1 MKALTFLIGIFC
13 VAAAGLAQAQSRDV
27 ADFGDKEITKGDVL
41 RALSP
46 AFRTRGL
53 TIGQEAPKDAAA
65 AQDAP
70 AGSAAPAMAP
80 APASAGA
87 PGAAPASAGPR
98 KLSLQLQFGLNSAE
112 LTPGARRRLDAIGE
126 ALAAAELAQAKFVIS
141 GHTDASGSYDYNLR
155 LSKRR
160 ADAVKGYLVSA
171 HDVAPG
177 RLKAV
182 GRGPDELLDE
192 DNPKSPANRRV
203 QLALVE

>member
-1 MKALTFLIGIFC
+1 MKALTFLVAIVCF
-13 VAAAGLAQAQSRDV
+13 AAAAVVHAQTGNV

-46 AFRTRGL
+46 SLKTRGL
-53 TIGQEAPKDAAA
+53 TIGQEEPKDAAA
-65 AQDAP
+65 AKDAP
-70 AGSAAPAMAP
+70 AGTAAA
-80 APASAGA
+80 A
-87 PGAAPASAGPR
+87 PGAAPAAVATTGPR

-141 GHTDASGSYDYNLR
+141 GHTDVSGSYDYNLR
-155 LSKRR
+155 LSRRR
-160 ADAVKGYLVSA
+160 ADAVKVYLVSA
-171 HDVAPG
+171 HDVAPE

-203 QLALVE
+203 QLAVVE

>member
-1 MKALTFLIGIFC
+1 MKALKVLVAILCF
-13 VAAAGLAQAQSRDV
+13 AAAAVVQAQTRDV

-46 AFRTRGL
+46 AFKTRGL
-53 TIGQEAPKDAAA
+53 TIGQEEPKDAAA
-65 AQDAP
+65 AKDAP
-70 AGSAAPAMAP
+70 AGTAAPATAP
-80 APASAGA
+80 A
-87 PGAAPASAGPR
+87 AADTGPR

-112 LTPGARRRLDAIGE
+112 LSPGARRRLDAIGE

-141 GHTDASGSYDYNLR
+141 GHTDVSGSYDYNLR

-160 ADAVKGYLVSA
+160 ADAVKVYLVSA
-171 HDVAPG
+171 HDVAAE

-192 DNPKSPANRRV
+192 DNPRSPANRRV